1 MIDGKEIP
9 ESLMDIVKKTLT
21 SPNNSE
27 VAFCDNSSG
36 IRGFRVPLL
45 LPENPANASLMK
57 LEQKL
62 YHILFTAE
70 THNFP
75 TGVAPKPGAET
86 GTGGRSQN

>member
-1 MIDGKEIP
+1 MIDEKEMKD
-9 ESLMDIVKKTLT
+9 SLMDIVKQTLT
-21 SPNNSE
+21 SPSNSE

-36 IRGFRVPLL
+36 IRGFNVPIL
-45 LPENPANASLMK
+45 LPSNPGNPSPMK
-57 LEQKL
+57 IEKKF

-86 GTGGRSQN
+86 GTGGR